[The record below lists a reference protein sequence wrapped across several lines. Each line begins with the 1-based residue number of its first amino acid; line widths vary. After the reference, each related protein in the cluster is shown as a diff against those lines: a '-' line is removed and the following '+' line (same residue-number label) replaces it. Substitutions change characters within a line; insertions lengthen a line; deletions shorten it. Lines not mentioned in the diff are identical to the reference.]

1 MAVSLSYCYLDQSM
15 NNNLMPPVHNDPH
28 TQAYQLAFFGPI
40 KIGGMIGT
48 AIAGP
53 AGAPIGYALGA
64 IVGASAVWNMG
75 KHRH

>member
-1 MAVSLSYCYLDQSM
+1 M

-28 TQAYQLAFFGPI
+28 AQAYQFAFMAPI

-53 AGAPIGYALGA
+53 AGAPIGSALGV
-64 IVGASAVWNMG
+64 IVGLSMVWNMG
-75 KHRH
+75 SHRH